1 MTTPTLILKTL
12 TPFALASTCWVL
24 ATSAFAQK
32 PALAQLYPAA
42 PPEGSSFVRVVNPL
56 REPVKLSLAGVDEKQ
71 TLSSTSHIATGYRV
85 VNPSRPVPI
94 LVNGKAVSGIVKIE
108 PNSFMT
114 LVLKKTGDEYS
125 VSALTDSTQG
135 HNALKA
141 DLRVYN
147 LVPGCTA
154 TVTADKELKVFDN
167 LPEGETRRR
176 AINPVAVDLAA
187 LCGKASSAALALPQ
201 LQPGARYSMFI
212 TGEASAP
219 VLTGKLDVV
228 E

>member
-1 MTTPTLILKTL
+1 MIAPISTWLKYL
-12 TPFALASTCWVL
+12 L
-24 ATSAFAQK
+24 ATVCTILTTSATAQK

-42 PPEGSSFVRVVNPL
+42 PPAGSSFVRVLSPL
-56 REPVKLSLAGVDEKQ
+56 REPVQLSLAGVEEKQ
-71 TLSSTSHIATGYRV
+71 VLSAANNIATSYKV
-85 VNPSRPVPI
+85 INPSRPFQI
-94 LVNGKAVSGIVKIE
+94 LVNGKAVAGSVKIE

-114 LVLKKTGDEYS
+114 LVLKKSGDDYS
-125 VSALTDSTQG
+125 LSAIADATQG

-147 LVPGCTA
+147 LVSGCTA
-154 TVTADKELKVFDN
+154 VVIADKELKVFDN
-167 LPEGETRRR
+167 LTEGESRRR
-176 AINPVAVDLAA
+176 AINPVAADLVA
-187 LCGKASSAALALPQ
+187 LCGKAQSAVLALPQ

-219 VLTGKLDVV
+219 ALSGKLDVV